1 MHCNASRR
9 SCNDRRI
16 VWLIILNGYVVK
28 LNLVID
34 DIKRYMV
41 EKMEAIKDAL
51 DSQSD
56 YLNYPLVYKCVKD

>member
-1 MHCNASRR
+1 MHCDASRR

-16 VWLIILNGYVVK
+16 VWLIIFNGYVVK